1 MGRVVR
7 LATATPRSARSLLNR
22 AYTQLGQAESSW
34 ARLVEVVEPLA
45 LLHGD
50 QGYRSCGARCAVEDA
65 CASPSI
71 SHMVTRLASPVLV
84 VWQCGYS
91 VHVETQRKPQK
102 VSLSCL
108 RALMHA

>member
-50 QGYRSCGARCAVEDA
+50 QATGPAVRCAVEDA

-71 SHMVTRLASPVLV
+71 RHMVTRLASPVLV